1 MIHAI
6 EIQKF
11 RGIPYLKLENIAPVN
26 IFTGLN
32 GAGKTSV
39 LEAIHIACNGNS
51 PIHLPM
57 LAQIRGQGIN
67 PNTDIALRSYFTYLD
82 LHQPP
87 QITLRTED
95 GDYELALAIPEKA
108 ATRIIHA
115 PNGVNGVASVLSSG
129 GFYDDR
135 ISELIFRCFPDS

>member
-6 EIQKF
+6 ETQKF
-11 RGIPYLKLENIAPVN
+11 RGIPYLKLENIAPVT

-57 LAQIRGQGIN
+57 LAQICGQRIN
-67 PNTDIALRSYFTYLD
+67 PNTDVALHSYFTNFD
-82 LHQPP
+82 L
-87 QITLRTED
+87 R
-95 GDYELALAIPEKA
+95 
-108 ATRIIHA
+108 
-115 PNGVNGVASVLSSG
+115 
-129 GFYDDR
+129 
-135 ISELIFRCFPDS
+135 